1 MAVLCFINILLA
13 VSKTHK
19 DLQLL
24 DIKRNKSADL
34 ILDDM

>member
-19 DLQLL
+19 YLQLL
-24 DIKRNKSADL
+24 DIEMNKSTDL
-34 ILDDM
+34 ILDYM